1 MTNGNEILSPEE
13 IRKCLPDMDFF
24 TQESEEIASVV
35 AALEDGMLGGYAN
48 AEEYTPAL
56 SLLRKKTKMLFE
68 KLSEATRIVNNLDI
82 ELHFGKHEES
92 EAETNV

>member
-1 MTNGNEILSPEE
+1 MEFFR
-13 IRKCLPDMDFF
+13 RKKLENVCPIWTFF

-68 KLSEATRIVNNLDI
+68 KLPEATRIVNNLDI

>member
-1 MTNGNEILSPEE
+1 MANGNKILSPEE
-13 IRKCLPDMDFF
+13 IRKCLPDMEFF

-56 SLLRKKTKMLFE
+56 SLLRKKTKILVE
-68 KLSEATRIVNNLDI
+68 KLSEATRVINNLDV
-82 ELHFGKHEES
+82 ELHFGKHEEDKN
-92 EAETNV
+92 ER

>member
-48 AEEYTPAL
+48 VEEYIPAL
-56 SLLRKKTKMLFE
+56 SLLRKKTKMLSE
-68 KLSEATRIVNNLDI
+68 KLSDATRTINNLDV
-82 ELHFGKHEES
+82 ELHFGKHTES
-92 EAETNV
+92 EAEADV

>member
-1 MTNGNEILSPEE
+1 MANGNKILSPEE
-13 IRKCLPDMDFF
+13 IRKCLPDMEFF

-56 SLLRKKTKMLFE
+56 SLLRKKTKILVE
-68 KLSEATRIVNNLDI
+68 KLSEATRVINNLDI
-82 ELHFGKHEES
+82 ELHFGKHEEDKN
-92 EAETNV
+92 ER

>member
-1 MTNGNEILSPEE
+1 MTNGNGIFSPEE
-13 IRKCLPDMDFF
+13 IRKCLPDMEFF

-56 SLLRKKTKMLFE
+56 SLLRKKTKILVE
-68 KLSEATRIVNNLDI
+68 KLSEATRVINNLDV
-82 ELHFGKHEES
+82 ELHFGKHEEDKN
-92 EAETNV
+92 ER

>member
-1 MTNGNEILSPEE
+1 MTNGNGILSPEE

-56 SLLRKKTKMLFE
+56 SLLWKKTKILVE
-68 KLSEATRIVNNLDI
+68 KLSEATRVINNLDV
-82 ELHFGKHEES
+82 ELHFGKHEEDKN
-92 EAETNV
+92 ER

>member
-1 MTNGNEILSPEE
+1 MTNGNGILSPEE

-56 SLLRKKTKMLFE
+56 SLLRKKTKILVE
-68 KLSEATRIVNNLDI
+68 KLSEATRVINNLDV
-82 ELHFGKHEES
+82 ELHFGKHEEDKN
-92 EAETNV
+92 ER

>member
-1 MTNGNEILSPEE
+1 MTNGNKILSPEE
-13 IRKCLPDMDFF
+13 VRKCLPDMESF

-56 SLLRKKTKMLFE
+56 SRRWIYQNF
-68 KLSEATRIVNNLDI
+68 
-82 ELHFGKHEES
+82 
-92 EAETNV
+92 

>member
-1 MTNGNEILSPEE
+1 
-13 IRKCLPDMDFF
+13 
-24 TQESEEIASVV
+24 
-35 AALEDGMLGGYAN
+35 MLKSTRLRYLGVGYTKIF
-48 AEEYTPAL
+48 ERYIQ
-56 SLLRKKTKMLFE
+56 LLRKKTKMLFE